1 MVVNRVFDI
10 FFSNY
15 EVTALIVGGEM
26 CSAKKIFAIN
36 SLQISDIC
44 AKS

>member
-15 EVTALIVGGEM
+15 EVTALIVGEM